1 LIGTDQ
7 NGTASPKSPPHFAK
21 VSITSGVMILEV
33 ASVIDESS
41 TSTGRSLLARARIRL
56 TSSANQSI
64 FDPNAGIY
72 SLVTVFYAS
81 VYEPDTKAGSAY
93 RLR

>member
-1 LIGTDQ
+1 VRADQ
-7 NGTASPKSPPHFAK
+7 NGTASPKSPPHLAN

-56 TSSANQSI
+56 TSSAYQPLSTC
-64 FDPNAGIY
+64 NA
-72 SLVTVFYAS
+72 
-81 VYEPDTKAGSAY
+81 
-93 RLR
+93 RRH